1 MHDTILDLVRRNAAE
16 HGDVPA
22 VVDGDWRL
30 TWAEYEREA
39 QAIALVLL
47 DLGIEPGDVV
57 GLQLVNRAEHVLA
70 DVGAMLAG
78 ATPSSYYNTLAA
90 EQLAY
95 VAADSAC
102 KVCIV
107 DMEFLPTWLAIQDG
121 LPELRTLVVIG
132 PGPTPAGVLS
142 FEVLTAAAQASLPDR
157 ITEVQEAAAKVQPDD
172 PATIIYTSG
181 TTGPPKGT
189 LVTHAGICTVL
200 SGILTRVA
208 EDLGEL
214 PEPGRTQ
221 VSYLPLAHLAE
232 RMITHYLGTALVSTV
247 TYVRDLHALANTL
260 PDIQPHVFLA
270 VPRVWEKLLGAVTE
284 RTVTEQSPVRR
295 ALLRRAIVVARQV
308 GAARFGTG
316 AGPGAGTG
324 AGLRLQHAIFERL
337 VYRRIRL
344 ALGLSEMMV
353 AVSGAAPIAQ
363 EVLIFFRGIGV
374 TIVEAYGMTETSAV
388 LTLNSLSQP
397 RLGTVGR
404 ALPGV
409 ELRLADDGELLA
421 RGRIISPGYLN
432 RPDATA
438 DTFVDGWLHTGD
450 LGRIDADGY
459 LSIVGRKKELIINAA
474 GKNISAANVEQ
485 ALSSASDL
493 IGSVYV
499 HGDNRPYL
507 VALITLDSGWRQWC
521 TARNIEVT
529 SPTDAATHP
538 AVRAEIE
545 RAVRSGNERLSRV
558 EQVKRWTLLDALW
571 GTDSGELTPTLKLK
585 RSVVRD
591 KYAHSLNTLYASNYA
606 SKETQ

>member
-1 MHDTILDLVRRNAAE
+1 MNHVTVLDLVRRNAAE
-16 HGDVPA
+16 HGDVMA
-22 VVDGDWRL
+22 IVDGDRQL

-107 DMEFLPTWLAIQDG
+107 DREFLPTWLAIRHK
-121 LPELRTLVVIG
+121 LPELRALVVIG
-132 PGPTPAGVLS
+132 PAPTGVLS
-142 FEVLTAAAQASLPDR
+142 FNALTAAARTELPDR
-157 ITEVQEAAAKVQPDD
+157 IAEVHRATAKVQPDG

-200 SGILTRVA
+200 DGILTRVA
-208 EDLGEL
+208 EDLGAI
-214 PEPGRTQ
+214 PEPGRSQ

-247 TYVRDLHALANTL
+247 TYVRDLRTLAAEL
-260 PDIQPHVFLA
+260 PTIQPQVFLA

-284 RTVTEQSPVRR
+284 RSAVRR
-295 ALLRRAIVVARQV
+295 ALIRRAIAVAREV
-308 GAARFGTG
+308 GQARFGTG
-316 AGPGAGTG
+316 AGPG
-324 AGLRLQHAIFERL
+324 LRLQHAVLERL
-337 VYRRIRL
+337 VYRQIRR
-344 ALGLSEMMV
+344 ALGLDELMV
-353 AVSGAAPIAQ
+353 AVSGAAPIAP
-363 EVLIFFRGIGV
+363 EVLVLFRGLGV

-388 LTLNSLSQP
+388 LTLNSLREP

-404 ALPGV
+404 ALPGA

-438 DTFVDGWLHTGD
+438 ETFVDGWLHTGD

-499 HGDNRPYL
+499 HGDSRPYL
-507 VALITLDSGWRQWC
+507 VALITLDPAWRQWC
-521 TARNIEVT
+521 TARNIEAV
-529 SPTDAATHP
+529 ATHP
-538 AVRAEIE
+538 AVRAEVE
-545 RAVRSGNERLSRV
+545 RAVRAGNERLSRV
-558 EQVKRWTLLDALW
+558 EQVNRWTLLEVPWAPEP
-571 GTDSGELTPTLKLK
+571 GELTPTLKLK
-585 RSVVRD
+585 RAVVRE
-591 KYAHSLNTLYASNYA
+591 KYADPLNNLYAEEERGA
-606 SKETQ
+606 SSRPRSPDRR

>member
-1 MHDTILDLVRRNAAE
+1 MNDTVIDLVRRNAAE
-16 HGDVPA
+16 HGDVMA
-22 VVDGDWRL
+22 IVDGDRRL
-30 TWAEYEREA
+30 TWAEYERQA

-107 DMEFLPTWLAIQDG
+107 DTEFLPTWLAIKDS
-121 LPELRTLVVIG
+121 LPELRTIVVLG
-132 PGPTPAGVLS
+132 PAPKGVLS
-142 FEVLTAAAQASLPDR
+142 FEALTAAAQTSLPDR
-157 ITEVQEAAAKVQPDD
+157 IAEVHEAAAKVHPDD

-200 SGILTRVA
+200 TGILTRVA
-208 EDLGEL
+208 EDLGEI
-214 PEPGRTQ
+214 PEPGRSQ

-247 TYVRDLHALANTL
+247 TYVRDLRLLAENL
-260 PDIQPHVFLA
+260 PAIQPHVFLA

-308 GAARFGTG
+308 GRARFGTG
-316 AGPGAGTG
+316 AGPG
-324 AGLRLQHAIFERL
+324 LRLQHAVFERL
-337 VYRRIRL
+337 VYRRLRL
-344 ALGLSEMMV
+344 ALGLNEMMV
-353 AVSGAAPIAQ
+353 AVSGAAPISQ
-363 EVLIFFRGIGV
+363 EVLVFFRGIGV

-388 LTLNSLSQP
+388 LTLNSLSEP

-438 DTFVDGWLHTGD
+438 DTFINGWLHTGD

-507 VALITLDSGWRQWC
+507 VALITLDPAWRQWC
-521 TARNIEVT
+521 TARHIEVT
-529 SPTDAATHP
+529 SPADAATHP
-538 AVRAEIE
+538 AVQAEIE
-545 RAVRSGNERLSRV
+545 QAVRTGNDRLSRV
-558 EQVKRWTLLDALW
+558 EQVKRWTLLDSLW

-585 RSVVRD
+585 RAVVRD
-591 KYAHSLNTLYASNYA
+591 KYVDALDNLYDPKRYA
-606 SKETQ
+606 PTSKEFQ

>member
-1 MHDTILDLVRRNAAE
+1 MNHDTVLDLTVPDLVASNAAE
-16 HGDVPA
+16 HGDVMA
-22 VVDGDWRL
+22 IVDGERRL

-107 DMEFLPTWLAIQDG
+107 GMEFLPTWLAIKDS
-121 LPELRTLVVIG
+121 LPELRTLIVIG
-132 PGPTPAGVLS
+132 PGPAPVGVLS
-142 FEVLTAAAQASLPDR
+142 FEVLTAAAAASLPER
-157 ITEVQEAAAKVQPDD
+157 IGEVQEATAKVQSDD

-189 LVTHAGICTVL
+189 IVTHAGICTVL
-200 SGILTRVA
+200 QGILTRVT

-232 RMITHYLGTALVSTV
+232 RMITHYLGTALISTV
-247 TYVRDLHALANTL
+247 TYVRDLRTLADEL
-260 PDIQPHVFLA
+260 PAIQPHIFLA
-270 VPRVWEKLLGAVTE
+270 VPRVWEKLLGAITE
-284 RTVTEQSPVRR
+284 RTVTEQSAVRR
-295 ALLRRAIVVARQV
+295 ALLRKAIAIARRSGQ
-308 GAARFGTG
+308 ARVGTG
-316 AGPGAGTG
+316 AGPG
-324 AGLRLQHAIFERL
+324 LRFQHALFERL

-344 ALGLSEMMV
+344 ALGLNELVV
-353 AVSGAAPIAQ
+353 AVSGAAPIAK
-363 EVLIFFRGIGV
+363 EVLMLFRGLGV

-388 LTLNSLSQP
+388 LTLNSLREP

-438 DTFVDGWLHTGD
+438 DTFIDGWLHTGD
-450 LGRIDADGY
+450 LGQIDADGY

-485 ALSSASDL
+485 ALSSASEL

-507 VALITLDSGWRQWC
+507 VALIALDPGWSQWC
-521 TARNIEVT
+521 AGRKIAVT
-529 SPTDAATHP
+529 TPAEAAAHP

-545 RAVRSGNERLSRV
+545 QAVKAGNERLSRV
-558 EQVKRWTLLDALW
+558 EQVKRWTLLESLW

-591 KYAHSLNTLYASNYA
+591 KYAHSLNTLYAS
-606 SKETQ
+606 KESQ

>member
-1 MHDTILDLVRRNAAE
+1 MTHDTVLDLTVPDLVRRNAAE
-16 HGDVPA
+16 HGDVMA
-22 VVDGDWRL
+22 IIDGDRRL
-30 TWAEYEREA
+30 TWAEYERQA

-47 DLGIEPGDVV
+47 DLGIESGDVV

-70 DVGAMLAG
+70 DVGAMLAA

-102 KVCIV
+102 KICIV
-107 DMEFLPTWLAIQDG
+107 DMEFLPTWLAIKDQ

-132 PGPTPAGVLS
+132 PGPAPTGVLS
-142 FEVLTAAAQASLPDR
+142 FEVLTAAALASLPER
-157 ITEVQEAAAKVQPDD
+157 LNEVHEATKKVQPDD

-200 SGILTRVA
+200 DGILTRVA
-208 EDLGEL
+208 DDLGGI
-214 PEPGRTQ
+214 PAPGRSQ

-247 TYVRDLHALANTL
+247 TYVRDLRTLADNL
-260 PDIQPHVFLA
+260 PAIQPHVFLA

-284 RTVTEQSPVRR
+284 RTVTEKSPVRR
-295 ALLRRAIVVARQV
+295 ALLRRAIVVARRAGQ
-308 GAARFGTG
+308 ARFGTG
-316 AGPGAGTG
+316 AGPG
-324 AGLRLQHAIFERL
+324 LRLQHVLFERL

-344 ALGLSEMMV
+344 ALGLNEMIV
-353 AVSGAAPIAQ
+353 AVSGAAPIAK
-363 EVLIFFRGIGV
+363 EVLVLFRGLGV

-388 LTLNSLSQP
+388 LTLNSLSEP
-397 RLGTVGR
+397 RLGTVGP

-432 RPDATA
+432 RPEATA
-438 DTFVDGWLHTGD
+438 DTFIDGWLHTGD

-459 LSIVGRKKELIINAA
+459 LSIVGRKKELIINSA

-485 ALSSASDL
+485 AVSSASDL

-507 VALITLDSGWRQWC
+507 VALITLDPGWRQWC
-521 TARNIEVT
+521 TARNIEAVT
-529 SPTDAATHP
+529 AADAATHP

-545 RAVRSGNERLSRV
+545 QAVRIGNERLSRV
-558 EQVKRWTLLDALW
+558 EQVKRWSLLESLW
-571 GTDSGELTPTLKLK
+571 GTDTGEMTPTLKLK
-585 RSVVRD
+585 RSVVRE
-591 KYAHSLNTLYASNYA
+591 KYAHSLDTLYS
-606 SKETQ
+606 

>member
-1 MHDTILDLVRRNAAE
+1 MNDTVIDLVRRNAAD
-16 HGDVPA
+16 HGDVMA
-22 VVDGDWRL
+22 IVDGDRRL

-107 DMEFLPTWLAIQDG
+107 DSEFLPTWLAIKDS
-121 LPELRTLVVIG
+121 LPELRTIVVMG
-132 PGPTPAGVLS
+132 SAPKGVLS

-157 ITEVQEAAAKVQPDD
+157 VAEIHEAAAKVHPDD

-200 SGILTRVA
+200 DGILTRVA
-208 EDLGEL
+208 KDLGAI
-214 PEPGRTQ
+214 PEPGRAQ

-247 TYVRDLHALANTL
+247 TYVRDLRLLAENL
-260 PDIQPHVFLA
+260 PTIQPHVFLA

-295 ALLRRAIVVARQV
+295 ALLRRAIVVAREFGRV
-308 GAARFGTG
+308 RFGTG
-316 AGPGAGTG
+316 AGPG
-324 AGLRLQHAIFERL
+324 LRVQHAVFERL
-337 VYRRIRL
+337 VYRSIRR
-344 ALGLSEMMV
+344 ALGLDEMLV
-353 AVSGAAPIAQ
+353 AVSGAAPISQ
-363 EVLIFFRGIGV
+363 EVLVFFRGIGV

-388 LTLNSLSQP
+388 LTLNSLSEP

-432 RPDATA
+432 RADANA
-438 DTFVDGWLHTGD
+438 DTFINGWLHTGD
-450 LGRIDADGY
+450 LGQIDADGY

-507 VALITLDSGWRQWC
+507 VALITLDPGWRQWC
-521 TARNIEVT
+521 TARHIEVT
-529 SPTDAATHP
+529 SPADAAQHP
-538 AVRAEIE
+538 AVQAEIE
-545 RAVRSGNERLSRV
+545 HAVRAGNDRLSRV
-558 EQVKRWTLLDALW
+558 EQVKRWTLLDSLW

-591 KYAHSLNTLYASNYA
+591 KYVDALDTLYDPER
-606 SKETQ
+606 SKELK

>member
-1 MHDTILDLVRRNAAE
+1 MTDTVIDLVRRNAAE
-16 HGDVPA
+16 HGDVMA
-22 VVDGDWRL
+22 IVDGERRL
-30 TWAEYEREA
+30 TWAEYERQA
-39 QAIALVLL
+39 QAIALALL

-57 GLQLVNRAEHVLA
+57 GLQLVNRADHVLA

-107 DMEFLPTWLAIQDG
+107 EREFLPTWLAIKDS
-121 LPELRTLVVIG
+121 LPELRTIVVMG
-132 PGPTPAGVLS
+132 QAPAGVLS

-157 ITEVQEAAAKVQPDD
+157 IAEVHEAAAKVQPDD

-200 SGILTRVA
+200 TGILTRVA
-208 EDLGEL
+208 EDLGKI

-247 TYVRDLHALANTL
+247 TYVRELHTLADNL
-260 PDIQPHVFLA
+260 PAIQPHVFLA

-295 ALLRRAIVVARQV
+295 ALLRRAIVVAREV
-308 GAARFGTG
+308 GRARFGTG
-316 AGPGAGTG
+316 AGPG
-324 AGLRLQHAIFERL
+324 LRLQHAVFERL
-337 VYRRIRL
+337 VYRSIRR
-344 ALGLSEMMV
+344 ALGLNEMLV
-353 AVSGAAPIAQ
+353 AVSGAAPISK
-363 EVLIFFRGIGV
+363 EVLVFFRGIGV

-388 LTLNSLSQP
+388 LTLNSLSEP

-409 ELRLADDGELLA
+409 KLCLAEDGELLA

-438 DTFVDGWLHTGD
+438 DTFIGGWLHTGD

-507 VALITLDSGWRQWC
+507 VALITLDPAWRQWC
-521 TARNIEVT
+521 TARHIEVT
-529 SPTDAATHP
+529 SPADAATHP
-538 AVRAEIE
+538 AVQAEIE
-545 RAVRSGNERLSRV
+545 RAVRIGNERLSRV
-558 EQVKRWTLLDALW
+558 EQVKRWTLLDSLW

-591 KYAHSLNTLYASNYA
+591 KYVDALDNLYDSEP
-606 SKETQ
+606 SKELK

>member
-1 MHDTILDLVRRNAAE
+1 MSDTVIDLVRRNAAE
-16 HGDVPA
+16 HGDVMA
-22 VVDGDWRL
+22 IVDGERRL
-30 TWAEYEREA
+30 TWAEYERQA

-107 DMEFLPTWLAIQDG
+107 DREFLPTWLAIKDR
-121 LPELRTLVVIG
+121 LPELRTIVVMG
-132 PGPTPAGVLS
+132 PAPRGVLS

-157 ITEVQEAAAKVQPDD
+157 IAEVHEAAAKVQPDD

-200 SGILTRVA
+200 AGILTRVA
-208 EDLGEL
+208 EDLGEI

-247 TYVRDLHALANTL
+247 TYVRDLRTLAENL
-260 PDIQPHVFLA
+260 PAIQPHVFLA
-270 VPRVWEKLLGAVTE
+270 VPRIWEKLLGAVTE

-308 GAARFGTG
+308 GRARFGAG
-316 AGPGAGTG
+316 AGP
-324 AGLRLQHAIFERL
+324 GLRLQHAMFERL
-337 VYRRIRL
+337 VYRRLRL
-344 ALGLSEMMV
+344 QLGLNEMVV
-353 AVSGAAPIAQ
+353 AVSGAAPISQ
-363 EVLIFFRGIGV
+363 EVLVFFRGIGV

-388 LTLNSLSQP
+388 LTLNSLSEP

-409 ELRLADDGELLA
+409 ELRLAEDGELLA

-432 RPDATA
+432 RPEATA
-438 DTFVDGWLHTGD
+438 DTFIDGWLHTGD

-507 VALITLDSGWRQWC
+507 VALITLDSAWRQWC
-521 TARNIEVT
+521 TARRIEVT
-529 SPTDAATHP
+529 SPADAATHP

-545 RAVRSGNERLSRV
+545 QAVRTGNERLSRV
-558 EQVKRWTLLDALW
+558 EQVKRWTLLDSLW

-591 KYAHSLNTLYASNYA
+591 KYAHSLNTLYDPEP
-606 SKETQ
+606 SKELM

>member
-1 MHDTILDLVRRNAAE
+1 MTHATVLDLVRRNAAE
-16 HGDVPA
+16 HGDVMA
-22 VVDGDWRL
+22 IVDGDRQL

-39 QAIALVLL
+39 QVIALVLL

-102 KVCIV
+102 KVCII
-107 DMEFLPTWLAIQDG
+107 DSEFLQTWLAIRDK
-121 LPELRTLVVIG
+121 LPDLRALVVIG
-132 PGPTPAGVLS
+132 PAPTGVLS
-142 FEVLTAAAQASLPDR
+142 FNALTAAARTELPNR
-157 ITEVQEAAAKVQPDD
+157 IAEVHRATAKVQPDD

-200 SGILTRVA
+200 DGILTRVD
-208 EDLGEL
+208 EDLGAI
-214 PEPGRTQ
+214 PEPGRSQ

-232 RMITHYLGTALVSTV
+232 RMITHYLGTALASTV
-247 TYVRDLHALANTL
+247 TYVRDLRTLAAEL
-260 PDIQPHVFLA
+260 PVIQPQVFLA

-284 RTVTEQSPVRR
+284 RAVTERSAVRR
-295 ALLRRAIVVARQV
+295 ALIRRAIVVAREI
-308 GAARFGTG
+308 GRARFGTG
-316 AGPGAGTG
+316 AGPG
-324 AGLRLQHAIFERL
+324 LRLQHAILERL
-337 VYRRIRL
+337 VYWQIRR
-344 ALGLSEMMV
+344 ALGLDHLMV
-353 AVSGAAPIAQ
+353 AVSGAAPIAP
-363 EVLIFFRGIGV
+363 EVLVLFRGLGV

-388 LTLNSLSQP
+388 LTLNSLREP

-507 VALITLDSGWRQWC
+507 VALITLDPAWQQWC
-521 TARNIEVT
+521 TARNIEAV
-529 SPTDAATHP
+529 ATHP

-545 RAVRSGNERLSRV
+545 RAVRAGNERLSRV
-558 EQVKRWTLLDALW
+558 EQVKRWTLLEVPW
-571 GTDSGELTPTLKLK
+571 GPESGELTPTLKLK
-585 RSVVRD
+585 RSVVGE
-591 KYAHSLNTLYASNYA
+591 KYADSLNSLYAEEERGA
-606 SKETQ
+606 SSRPRSQDRR